1 VQDGAID
8 SGVEHGEVLVAFTDA
23 VMARDAEAIER
34 TREQLRGRLGD
45 EGVVDASAV
54 ILMFNVVDR
63 IADSTGIPIDKG
75 FMRDTR
81 YQIGHELGMD
91 DLTPEART
99 AR

>member
-1 VQDGAID
+1 MQDGAID

-63 IADSTGIPIDKG
+63 IADSTGIPTFGWGRASLKQAPRLSPSIYHICD
-75 FMRDTR
+75 
-81 YQIGHELGMD
+81 
-91 DLTPEART
+91 
-99 AR
+99 